1 MIEVSGLRKAYRDRT
16 VLEIENWQVSAGE
29 HWLVLGK
36 SGSGKSTLIHLL
48 AGLTRPSEGRIRVAD
63 QDYGQSSSVELDRFR
78 GRNVGIVFQN
88 FHLLDSLTA
97 LQNVLLAQYLA
108 GLKQEPIRCRAVL
121 EGLELGPRLTARPRD
136 LSQGERQRVA
146 LARAIVNRPKLIL
159 ADEPTSSLDDESC
172 ERVAEL
178 LDAQARAHGATLV
191 VATHD
196 RRLRGRF
203 ERRLEIGSRCSAP

>member
-1 MIEVSGLRKAYRDRT
+1 MIDVFGLRKCYGDRT
-16 VLEIENWQVSAGE
+16 VLEIDDWQVSGGE
-29 HWLVLGK
+29 HWLVLGQ

-48 AGLTRPSEGRIRVAD
+48 AGLTRPSDGRIRVLE
-63 QDYGQSSSVELDRFR
+63 QDYGQSSSAELDRFR

-108 GLKQEPIRCRAVL
+108 GLKQEPTRCRAVL

-146 LARAIVNRPKLIL
+146 LARAVVNRPKLLL

-172 ERVAEL
+172 ERVIGL
-178 LDAQARAHGATLV
+178 LDTQARAHRATLI

-196 RRLRGRF
+196 RRLTGRF
-203 ERRLEIGSRCSAP
+203 DRRLEIGS